1 MLITLEEKIRALD
14 ALGKLLKKPDD
25 DTFDE
30 LACKVV
36 NNNNWFTPAHTRMAL
51 EGLSFFL
58 EKNKLVSWL
67 ESYSISTPQSVRSV
81 GLIMAGN
88 VPAVGFHDLL
98 CVLIAGHVAHIKL
111 SATDGVLI
119 PWLMEKLFS
128 FEPRLE
134 RQVVWAE
141 RLNGMEAYI
150 ATGSDNSARYFDYY
164 FGKYPHI
171 IRKNRTSVAIL
182 DGQESADDLA
192 RLTGDIFLYFGLGC
206 RNVSKIYL
214 KDPIQLQ
221 QVLQAADRQAQV
233 IDHHKYLNNYEYN
246 KSIYLVNQ
254 EPHLDNGFLLV
265 RESKELV
272 SPIAVLFY
280 ECYDSQEE
288 LLLELAQNAN
298 KIQCTVSRQ
307 AWFPGSVPMGK
318 AQFPTLGDYAD
329 HRDTLQFLLS
339 LK

>member
-1 MLITLEEKIRALD
+1 MFLEEKIHAFD
-14 ALGKLLKKPDD
+14 SLGNLLKKLDSQI
-25 DTFDE
+25 FDE
-30 LACKVV
+30 LANKVV
-36 NNNNWFTPAHTRMAL
+36 NNNSWFTLAHTRIAL
-51 EGLSFFL
+51 GGLSNFL
-58 EKNKLVSWL
+58 EENKLRNWL
-67 ESYSISTPQSVRSV
+67 GSYPTRTSQTSRSV

-98 CVLIAGHVAHIKL
+98 CVLIAGHIAHIKL
-111 SATDGVLI
+111 STTDAVLI
-119 PWLMEKLFS
+119 PWLMENLFS
-128 FEPRLE
+128 LAPSLE

-182 DGQESADDLA
+182 DGEESADDLA
-192 RLTGDIFLYFGLGC
+192 KLTVDIFLYFGLGC
-206 RNVSKIYL
+206 RNVSKVYV
-214 KDPIQLQ
+214 KDPSQLQ
-221 QVLQAADRQAQV
+221 KVLQAAEQHAQI

-280 ECYDSQEE
+280 ECYDSPEE
-288 LLLELAQNAN
+288 LSLKLAPLAS
-298 KIQCTVSRQ
+298 KIQCVVSRQ
-307 AWFPGSVPMGK
+307 GWFHRSVSMGQ
-318 AQFPTLGDYAD
+318 AQFPYLSDYPD
-329 HRDTLQFLLS
+329 HRDTLQFLLD